1 MTSEKAKGNEMG
13 VFENELRSRMRA
25 KLQVLFLPHSCNGRI
40 THMTDLIVIGG
51 GLAGSEAAW
60 QAAQR
65 GLNVRLYEMR
75 PTLQTGAH
83 QTHDLAELVCSNSLG
98 SNLPDRA
105 SGLLKNETRWLGS
118 TLLECAEQTSL
129 PAGGALAVDREL
141 FARLVTERIAS
152 HANIEIVREEV
163 KEIPNTPTI
172 VASGPLTS
180 PALSDSIATLSGV
193 GNLFFFDAI
202 APVIHAET
210 INLEIAFR
218 ASRYGTNV
226 RASTTAGLDTPQ
238 LARGYSTNDSAQD
251 EEGDYINCPFT
262 KDEYYAF
269 VEALLKAERIELRA
283 FEEAIKSGV
292 KAGHFF
298 EGCLPV
304 EIIAERG
311 IDSLAFGPM
320 RPVGLRNPRTGK
332 RPYAVVQLRQD
343 NLAGG
348 LYNLVGFQTN
358 LKFPEQKR
366 VLRMIPG
373 LESAEFMRY
382 GQMHRN
388 TFIASPK
395 LLRRTLQHIT
405 RDDLFFAGQ
414 ITGVEGYMGNIAT
427 GLLAGVNAARVLNGE
442 EAIILPQT
450 TMLGALCHYVTH
462 ADLKDFQPMK
472 ANFGIL
478 PPLEFGSKTGKRERG
493 QAYAERAL
501 GDLSLTLP
509 KEQRD
514 DMSGVTSE
522 AQVGNGPSTALRS
535 ARGEASH

>member
-1 MTSEKAKGNEMG
+1 
-13 VFENELRSRMRA
+13 
-25 KLQVLFLPHSCNGRI
+25 
-40 THMTDLIVIGG
+40 MTDLIVIGG

-65 GLNVRLYEMR
+65 GLRVQLYEMR
-75 PTLQTGAH
+75 PIMQTGAH

-105 SGLLKNETRWLGS
+105 SGLLKNEARTLGS
-118 TLLECAEQTSL
+118 MLLECAEAASL

-141 FARLVTERIAS
+141 FARLVTERIQN
-152 HANIEIVREEV
+152 HANIEIIRDEV
-163 KEIPNTPTI
+163 KEIPSTRTI
-172 VASGPLTS
+172 IASGPLTS
-180 PALSDSIATLSGV
+180 PSLSQAIAALSSEEH
-193 GNLFFFDAI
+193 LFFFDAI
-202 APVIHAET
+202 APVIHADS
-210 INLEIAFR
+210 INMNFAFR
-218 ASRYGTNV
+218 ASRYGT
-226 RASTTAGLDTPQ
+226 GE
-238 LARGYSTNDSAQD
+238 QD
-251 EEGDYINCPFT
+251 DGDYINCPFT
-262 KDEYYAF
+262 KEEYYTF
-269 VEALLKAERIELRA
+269 VDALLKAERIELRS

-320 RPVGLRNPRTGK
+320 RPVGLRDPRTGK

-343 NLAGG
+343 NLAGS

-358 LKFPEQKR
+358 LKFPEQNR
-366 VLRMIPG
+366 VLRLIPG
-373 LESAEFMRY
+373 LENADFMRY

-395 LLRRTLQHIT
+395 LLRPTLQHLV
-405 RDDLFFAGQ
+405 RDDLLFAGQ

-427 GLLAGVNAARVLNGE
+427 GLLAGINAARLYQNE
-442 EAIILPQT
+442 EPLTLPKT

-478 PPLEFGSKTGKRERG
+478 PPLEFTSKIGKRDRG
-493 QAYAERAL
+493 KVYAERAL
-501 GDLSLTLP
+501 ADLTLALG
-509 KEQRD
+509 EGSQ
-514 DMSGVTSE
+514 VE
-522 AQVGNGPSTALRS
+522 A
-535 ARGEASH
+535 